1 MFIIISFFMNLRC
14 LNQTFNLLKIFIYT
28 FLSRHVFSIN
38 KMITKTEIRKLN
50 PNTEVGQATV
60 P

>member
-1 MFIIISFFMNLRC
+1 MNLRC